1 MTPTFSRENS
11 RIFMGKR
18 QANIRRGKGED
29 GTHGTILGEPFCA
42 AFKSSFLLFLYNFLP
57 FL

>member
-1 MTPTFSRENS
+1 MTPTSSRGSSKN
-11 RIFMGKR
+11 FMGR
-18 QANIRRGKGED
+18 HQANIRRGKGED
-29 GTHGTILGEPFCA
+29 GTHGKILGEPFCA